1 MNANAEDPGTAIDGH
16 PVTCGS
22 TKRRT
27 RAPRP
32 TERLKGGMS
41 GFDKSSDLALRALAA
56 WQPLLSGRYFDSPPA
71 SCRPTWGGR
80 ANRIRTRSGET
91 SSPKTPRGSRTSPGE
106 ISTKCAP
113 SARPARLTRTT
124 T

>member
-41 GFDKSSDLALRALAA
+41 GFDKSSDLALRALATA
-56 WQPLLSGRYFDSPPA
+56 AQWPLLRFAPGILSPNM
-71 SCRPTWGGR
+71 GR
-80 ANRIRTRSGET
+80 ACQPDSNAFWRDIVSEDPERQ
-91 SSPKTPRGSRTSPGE
+91 PY
-106 ISTKCAP
+106 
-113 SARPARLTRTT
+113 
-124 T
+124 